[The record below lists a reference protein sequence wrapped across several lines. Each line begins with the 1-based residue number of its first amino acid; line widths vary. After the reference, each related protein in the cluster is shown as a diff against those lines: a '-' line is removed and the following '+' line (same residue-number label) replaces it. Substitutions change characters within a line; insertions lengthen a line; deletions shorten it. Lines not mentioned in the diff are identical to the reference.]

1 MVASALYV
9 GVFLSIGVIGS
20 SIVESV
26 GGVDQVTTDLNRILA
41 VVAVV
46 YGFVLLRQYYR
57 LREEKRE
64 REDGVLED
72 GQ

>member
-46 YGFVLLRQYYR
+46 YGFFLLRQYYR